1 MLDLGRKCKNLE
13 AFVHVSTAY
22 VNGRRVG
29 ITPEI
34 PFEMNAAIADEAST
48 GDFFNFELGEEN
60 EPMSVEREVELALSL
75 ESSLEKKVN
84 MHVNGDLAFGKHVI
98 LQK

>member
-1 MLDLGRKCKNLE
+1 MLDLARECKGLE

-29 ITPEI
+29 VTPEV
-34 PFEMNAAIADEAST
+34 PFKMNAAIADEAST
-48 GDFFNFELGEEN
+48 RDFFNFELGEEN
-60 EPMSVEREVELALSL
+60 EQMNVEREVELALSL

-84 MHVNGDLAFGKHVI
+84 QRWRGKTYIHTYMHL
-98 LQK
+98 